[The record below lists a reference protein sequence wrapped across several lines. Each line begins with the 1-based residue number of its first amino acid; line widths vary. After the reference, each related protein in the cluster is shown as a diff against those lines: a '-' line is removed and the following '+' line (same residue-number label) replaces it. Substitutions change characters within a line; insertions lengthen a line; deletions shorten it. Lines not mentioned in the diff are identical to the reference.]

1 MKPEFEALIPEI
13 MNPPFILAAAGLK
26 LRFAENK
33 RGFWIFFRHEVPILA
48 RQLPDKAVGSLCTV
62 GFRREIPLGSPTA
75 C

>member
-26 LRFAENK
+26 LRFAEK
-33 RGFWIFFRHEVPILA
+33 K
-48 RQLPDKAVGSLCTV
+48 LPDQAVGSLCTV